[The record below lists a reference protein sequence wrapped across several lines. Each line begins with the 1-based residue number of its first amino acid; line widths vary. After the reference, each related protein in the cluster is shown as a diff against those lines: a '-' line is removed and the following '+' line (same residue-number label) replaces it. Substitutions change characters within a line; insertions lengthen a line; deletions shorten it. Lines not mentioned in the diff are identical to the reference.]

1 MTRKM
6 RTGSKQEV
14 SKGDGWCSGREEVRR
29 SGKVREG
36 NFEIRKELAEE
47 TAGGLDGGGSG
58 A

>member
-1 MTRKM
+1 M
-6 RTGSKQEV
+6 
-14 SKGDGWCSGREEVRR
+14 RR

>member
-1 MTRKM
+1 M
-6 RTGSKQEV
+6 
-14 SKGDGWCSGREEVRR
+14 RR

-36 NFEIRKELAEE
+36 NFEIRKEE